1 MLKLQFPQDTTPR
14 LADAPAFKDGEDG
27 WDKLEAYY
35 HGSELAFDIRATIRE
50 RIHNGNMRA
59 FRVAYGR
66 RRAELLKK
74 EADLYRDKLAS
85 LQGKWVPAIFGCYLG
100 QTVEAGTCIL
110 VMQDCGRPLPC
121 PFYMLP
127 PQSRAQ
133 VVDGL
138 HHLHKAGIVHRD
150 FTERNVVIQKTDS
163 GKYWLTIVDFGE
175 AREHDC
181 PCKDWKVELYA
192 PKPVTGT
199 FGCAEMWNACAQDVD
214 IWRPRTVRFYEEFYP
229 ADWAASDTPEE
240 FLEKVHI
247 PDGIMREDALEY
259 AYGVIT
265 RYREAAWTRLEWD
278 KLPLLWKD

>member
-59 FRVAYGR
+59 FRVGLYPVHGNTIAGEELIAICKVAYGR

-100 QTVEAGTCIL
+100 QTVEAWTCIL

-121 PFYMLP
+121 PLYMLP
-127 PQSRAQ
+127 PQSR
-133 VVDGL
+133 
-138 HHLHKAGIVHRD
+138 
-150 FTERNVVIQKTDS
+150 
-163 GKYWLTIVDFGE
+163 
-175 AREHDC
+175 
-181 PCKDWKVELYA
+181 
-192 PKPVTGT
+192 
-199 FGCAEMWNACAQDVD
+199 
-214 IWRPRTVRFYEEFYP
+214 
-229 ADWAASDTPEE
+229 
-240 FLEKVHI
+240 
-247 PDGIMREDALEY
+247 
-259 AYGVIT
+259 
-265 RYREAAWTRLEWD
+265 
-278 KLPLLWKD
+278 